1 MQDIPTGRAVLH
13 VAGDETDARGVL
25 ATVHV
30 RASTR
35 QSGSLQGLCL
45 GLLQPEGLQV
55 NQTNVNTQI
64 RQEPVDSETDIYNI
78 HIAHS
83 K

>member
-13 VAGDETDARGVL
+13 VAGDEADARGVL

-30 RASTR
+30 RTSTG

-55 NQTNVNTQI
+55 NQTNINTQI
-64 RQEPVDSETDIYNI
+64 RQEPADSETDVYKK
-78 HIAHS
+78 HIR
-83 K
+83 